1 MASLTGL
8 QQADTLTESGRSA
21 IASAMPA
28 ATRLK
33 EPTFTPT
40 VCTIVLGMALIGG
53 LIRPDDSP
61 AIEVRPSQAQIEA
74 ALVKGKEAAAARIPP
89 DRLYAWFGSKQDL
102 EPQGFLLSKLVG
114 LAVMAAHFA
123 LRGAS
128 PSDAEIMQVLD
139 DPLLLISVVTF
150 GDRPEFAVDSYM
162 LLAQGDRVIKPVRVR
177 FDGQASRSSVWPH
190 APAYRAKTVASF
202 SYAELDLRAK
212 TRLSVFPARGGEVSF
227 DLDFAAI
234 D

>member
-1 MASLTGL
+1 MFAVTC
-8 QQADTLTESGRSA
+8 
-21 IASAMPA
+21 
-28 ATRLK
+28 LK
-33 EPTFTPT
+33 DLAVTTT
-40 VCTIVLGMALIGG
+40 VCTLLLETVLIVRVFA
-53 LIRPDDSP
+53 PDDSH
-61 AIEVRPSQAQIEA
+61 AVEVQPSRSQIEL
-74 ALVKGKEAAAARIPP
+74 ALAKGGEAAAARVPP

-114 LAVMAAHFA
+114 LTVMAAHFA

-128 PSDAEIMQVLD
+128 PSDAEIKQVLD
-139 DPLLLISVVTF
+139 DPLFLVSVVIF
-150 GDRPEFAVDSYM
+150 GDRPDFAVDSYM

-190 APAYRAKTVASF
+190 APAYRAKVVASF

-212 TRLSVFPARGGEVSF
+212 TKLSVFPAKGGEVSF
-227 DLDFAAI
+227 DLDFSAI